1 MFGHQF
7 YHQSIR
13 KYVIMFG
20 NLFNDIS
27 VSRLDANGNTLQRIA
42 VPIAY
47 GPKQKYLSRITQD
60 PNLDREK
67 AIVLPRIGFEM
78 TSISYAG
85 ERKLSS
91 TQRNVRVTTTDG
103 KKLNTQYT
111 PVPYDINF
119 QLSIFSKNADDGA
132 QILEQIL
139 PFFTPEW
146 TTTINVIPSMG
157 IKMDIPTVLQNVS
170 MEDTYEGD
178 FETRRAIVHNLDFMV
193 KGYIYGPV
201 SNTGTI
207 NRSIVL
213 LHDGLDNNTRT
224 AVVTMQPGLLANGSP
239 TTNVNATVSKD
250 SIFANND
257 YGFASTLNEYD
268 DGLVFDPTT
277 GDYDD

>member
-27 VSRLDANGNTLQRIA
+27 VSRLDSNGNTLQRIA

-85 ERKLSS
+85 ERKLAS
-91 TQRNVRVTTTDG
+91 TQRNVRVSTSDG
-103 KKLNTQYT
+103 TKLTTQYT
-111 PVPYDINF
+111 PVPYDLNF
-119 QLSIFSKNADDGA
+119 QLNIFSKNADDGA

-146 TTTINVIPSMG
+146 TTTINVIPSMA

-178 FETRRAIVHNLDFMV
+178 FDTRRAIVHNLDFLV

-224 AVVTMQPGLLANGSP
+224 AVVTMQPGLLANGNP
-239 TTNVNATVSKD
+239 TTNVEASVSRD
-250 SIFANND
+250 TILANND

-277 GDYDD
+277 GEYDD